1 MNLGGSGGSSSD
13 ATAGNAK
20 SSGFMSMFGATTKQP
35 STVESLGAKLNTA
48 ASQVA
53 SGELPTFTE
62 DSAFSMCCPNLTYRQ
77 RVYGFVGSCIVGWLL
92 SLVGTLTLIGGP
104 TQKNIA
110 TFAILYVT
118 GNIVALMGTG
128 FLLGP
133 ATQCRKMWDATRR
146 FSAAFYLSMLVVVFA
161 VAVSGQHVGIVIAM
175 LVIQVLAGSWY
186 ALSYV
191 PFGRKMVIAFFKNTL
206 CKPCCDAYEST
217 RSKNGGFSNATAQ
230 I

>member
-1 MNLGGSGGSSSD
+1 MNLGGSGSE
-13 ATAGNAK
+13 TAGNAT
-20 SSGFMSMFGATTKQP
+20 SSGFMSMFGATKQP
-35 STVESLGAKLNTA
+35 STVETLGAKLNTA

-53 SGELPTFTE
+53 SGEVPTFTE
-62 DSAFSMCCPNLTYRQ
+62 ESAFSKCCPNLTYKQ
-77 RVYGFVGSCIVGWLL
+77 RLMGFVGCCCIGWVL
-92 SLVGTLTLIGGP
+92 SLVGTLTLIGGA

-110 TFAILYVT
+110 IFAILYVV
-118 GNIVALMGTG
+118 GNIVALSGTG

-133 ATQCRKMWDATRR
+133 ATQCRKMWDPTRR

-161 VAVSGQHVGIVIAM
+161 VAVSGQHVGLVLAM

-191 PFGRKMVIAFFKNTL
+191 PFGRKIVITFFKKTL
-206 CKPCCDAYEST
+206 CKPCCDAYESSS
-217 RSKNGGFSNATAQ
+217 SKGGGFTNATAQ